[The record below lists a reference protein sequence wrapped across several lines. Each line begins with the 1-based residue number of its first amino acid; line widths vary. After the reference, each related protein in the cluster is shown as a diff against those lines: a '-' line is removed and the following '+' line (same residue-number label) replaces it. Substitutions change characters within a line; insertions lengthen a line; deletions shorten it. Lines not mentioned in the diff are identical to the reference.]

1 MTASTSTRE
10 FDCPHCGALVQSDW
24 AECWLCHG
32 SLDETAPAARQPPA
46 PAAAVSR
53 QQPVTGSVVIAAV
66 ALAALLVWVGVTA
79 MAPGLGV
86 LMLVAVVPP
95 VVRTAMVTHK
105 RSALGKETSQG
116 RTVLMF
122 VLSLVLTGT
131 MLVVTAFIAF
141 WTFCLT
147 CLGAASVTNL
157 DYRDDLSVPIA
168 VSTIVTLTVV
178 GLLVWLFSRLV
189 RTRYRQDVTKQ

>member
-1 MTASTSTRE
+1 MNEATPRE

-32 SLDETAPAARQPPA
+32 NLQDREPQSAPPPVVR
-46 PAAAVSR
+46 AAASQ
-53 QQPVTGSVVIAAV
+53 QQPVSGLLVIVAAV
-66 ALAALLVWVGVTA
+66 LAALVVWIGVTA
-79 MAPGLGV
+79 MAPGLGI
-86 LMLVAVVPP
+86 LMLVAIVPA
-95 VVRTAMVTHK
+95 VVRTAIVTHK
-105 RSALGKETSQG
+105 RSSLGKETSHG
-116 RTVLMF
+116 HTALMF

-147 CLGAASVTNL
+147 CIGAASVTGM

-168 VSTIVTLTVV
+168 ISSIVTLTIV
-178 GLLVWLFSRLV
+178 GLLVWLFSKLV
-189 RTRYRQDVTKQ
+189 RKRYRQDISKQ